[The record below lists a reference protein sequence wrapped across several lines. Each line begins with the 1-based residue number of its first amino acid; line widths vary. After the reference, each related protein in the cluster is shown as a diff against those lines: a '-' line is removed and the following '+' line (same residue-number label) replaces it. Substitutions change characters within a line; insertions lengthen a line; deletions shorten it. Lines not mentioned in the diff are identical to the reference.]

1 MTVSLGM
8 RKNVYALLGTGSIYS
23 IQINSSLQCKSK
35 NWEMYRYKLNVFS
48 VGFVRKIK
56 IRNDQR

>member
-23 IQINSSLQCKSK
+23 IQINSSLSK

>member
-1 MTVSLGM
+1 MTVSYGM

-35 NWEMYRYKLNVFS
+35 NWEMYRLAGTNLMFFPQVL
-48 VGFVRKIK
+48 
-56 IRNDQR
+56 